1 MSHFITS
8 FILLILPI
16 ISIFEVRKLKSNI
29 SDRTKESAYWRI
41 YFWYII
47 ASVLITLDRPIS
59 ELFYHTGSIEL
70 PTIINLIL
78 WTVVS
83 YHIFML
89 VVPTVLVYFSK
100 RMQEATRAAYE
111 EKDYMFPRSRKSLIM
126 FTVLAFIVG
135 VSEEMIFRGYLYSYM
150 QEYWGVSAFIS
161 LVIVNVVFGLLHFH
175 QGRSAMIDTAT
186 LGLAM
191 SQLYIQSGSLLL
203 PIIFHILY
211 DLKIVIVTRKLGMHK
226 THQPV

>member
-1 MSHFITS
+1 
-8 FILLILPI
+8 
-16 ISIFEVRKLKSNI
+16 
-29 SDRTKESAYWRI
+29 
-41 YFWYII
+41 
-47 ASVLITLDRPIS
+47 
-59 ELFYHTGSIEL
+59 
-70 PTIINLIL
+70 
-78 WTVVS
+78 
-83 YHIFML
+83 
-89 VVPTVLVYFSK
+89 
-100 RMQEATRAAYE
+100 
-111 EKDYMFPRSRKSLIM
+111 M